1 MHSIYFQRPYA
12 KWDDRQWTL
21 INEKPKPQVIM
32 DPDEQLHEQQQLDRN
47 RAGVYETQVLFTAKK
62 GIGLSLICH
71 EPSEEI
77 LLAYMSN
84 VVIDYQDTAE
94 HSSLDGSIGNIQ
106 IDNQL
111 WDAQYPVILFVSP
124 ATRSDE
130 YRHMPAITFTVDRM
144 KTHEDD
150 NCKDAEIFKHL
161 MVQIKNVT
169 LNLEEELLCKVF
181 KFAGITRSDE
191 EMERLDENAH
201 ETVQNALLVNAN
213 APTAKRFY
221 FGTLKLALN
230 QVKLSVSKS
239 LKLSRDLVAVKTKL
253 GLSLIAFEDA
263 LIDLDPFIRV
273 HPFETMDFLTNAV
286 VKHYTDELL
295 SQAVLILGATDFLGN
310 PIGFFN
316 DITEGVS
323 GLVSEGDVGGLI
335 KNVAHGAANSAA
347 KVTGS
352 LSYGISKATVYDKY
366 NEKRLMLRRCVGGTK
381 PRGNADR
388 SKEYL
393 VDGLKGLGFG
403 VFQGLT
409 SIVTETYEGVASD
422 GFSGL
427 FSGLTWGLIGTVSKP
442 ALGVLDLATGAAT
455 AVKESSRSRRQELP
469 AKIRP
474 SRLVIGLGGVLPIYH
489 RQEALGQEL
498 LYRLNGHDIN
508 EIYIGHEQ
516 LRTGP
521 EEHLQLLIS
530 SARILVFARLVVPSS
545 SVSSQPLES
554 STKNRIMMNVSHAEL
569 VCAQSVKTGGTGLTG
584 ELDTEE
590 RSQTKFYVEL
600 VGKFEED
607 SMETHKRPRVRCD
620 TQILSQ
626 QVAQKIN
633 LAIDMFE
640 EMTQAVIDNEEQLKQ
655 PE

>member
-1 MHSIYFQRPYA
+1 MA
-12 KWDDRQWTL
+12 NETL
-21 INEKPKPQVIM
+21 RIT
-32 DPDEQLHEQQQLDRN
+32 DDEQLNEQVDNVTRGL
-47 RAGVYETQVLFTAKK
+47 ASGVYETQVLFTAKK

-84 VVIDYQDTAE
+84 VVIDYQDAAE

-111 WDAQYPVILFVSP
+111 WDAHYPVILFVSP

-144 KTHEDD
+144 KTHQDD
-150 NCKDAEIFKHL
+150 ACKDAEIFKHL

-201 ETVQNALLVNAN
+201 ETVINAIN
-213 APTAKRFY
+213 APAAKRFY

-239 LKLSRDLVAVKTKL
+239 LKLSRDLEAVKTKL

-273 HPFETMDFLTNAV
+273 HPFETMAFLSNAV

-366 NEKRLMLRRCVGGTK
+366 NEKRLMLRRCGVGGTK
-381 PRGNADR
+381 PRGGNTDR

-409 SIVTETYEGVASD
+409 SIVTETYEGVAND

-474 SRLVIGLGGVLPIYH
+474 SRLVMGLGGVLPIYH

-508 EIYIGHEQ
+508 EIYIGHEL
-516 LRTGP
+516 LRAGP

-530 SARILVFARLVVPSS
+530 SARILVFARMVVPSAAAAS
-545 SVSSQPLES
+545 LES

-569 VCAQSVKTGGTGLTG
+569 VCAQSVKTGGGGGGG
-584 ELDTEE
+584 EELEE
-590 RSQTKFYVEL
+590 DGSQAKFYVEL

-607 SMETHKRPRVRCD
+607 NSMETTHKRPRVRCD

-655 PE
+655 QPE